1 MAAGE
6 SRSREHYEKA
16 NAEIMNAQPS
26 GGNGADSASLFKH
39 IEPSIYR
46 YALNGNYYERPTI
59 SGKRTWRSLKTKNLR
74 RARKKLRWLR
84 SGITRAP
91 CARSGLSPRLEL
103 EGAAVG
109 DVIRRYREDGYLDK
123 HLNERTDATR
133 KAEERH
139 CAILLKFWRD
149 VETNTVTDAS
159 CDAYHDWRVAHVQY
173 GTGNRAADRELNT
186 LSNAF
191 RYAKRRGLI
200 RSNPLMGRPRYQSPK
215 FVRHC
220 REFMPGNADEL
231 HACAG
236 LLMQRPG
243 SVALGFQQL
252 FEAMTGLRSCE
263 VLKWRTDAGPDDP
276 GYVTPDVK
284 SLRVWRGKGQ
294 HAVNPYVKVHD
305 GLAALLDAHRKWKED
320 RYPNSPWY
328 FPSPRKAQGPVW
340 KGALTHALGRL
351 HRNGK
356 IRKLTS
362 HGGRAYYVTVRR
374 SHGIPDS
381 QIAFEIGHTSAGV
394 TLAAVYGGVPPHWV
408 TGEGPKMEWLPSG
421 KPAWEL
427 ITPPKVPRQQVRG
440 HKNAK

>member
-1 MAAGE
+1 
-6 SRSREHYEKA
+6 
-16 NAEIMNAQPS
+16 
-26 GGNGADSASLFKH
+26 
-39 IEPSIYR
+39 
-46 YALNGNYYERPTI
+46 
-59 SGKRTWRSLKTKNLR
+59 
-74 RARKKLRWLR
+74 
-84 SGITRAP
+84 
-91 CARSGLSPRLEL
+91 
-103 EGAAVG
+103 
-109 DVIRRYREDGYLDK
+109 
-123 HLNERTDATR
+123 
-133 KAEERH
+133 
-139 CAILLKFWRD
+139 
-149 VETNTVTDAS
+149 VTDAS

-191 RYAKRRGLI
+191 R
-200 RSNPLMGRPRYQSPK
+200 
-215 FVRHC
+215 
-220 REFMPGNADEL
+220 
-231 HACAG
+231 
-236 LLMQRPG
+236 
-243 SVALGFQQL
+243 
-252 FEAMTGLRSCE
+252 
-263 VLKWRTDAGPDDP
+263 
-276 GYVTPDVK
+276 
-284 SLRVWRGKGQ
+284 
-294 HAVNPYVKVHD
+294 YVKVHD

-362 HGGRAYYVTVRR
+362 HGGRAYYVTVRW

-427 ITPPKVPRQQVRG
+427 ITPPKCLDSRFEGTRTLNRNQVSRRL
-440 HKNAK
+440 HPVFFLTVMVSRLSFLKSAAAATVSAARFDRF